1 MSFFNTTNETGDLL
15 AEYRSKSEHQD
26 ERVLK
31 IFEGSGQ
38 AAALSPSMVS
48 SLYDRLYSGS
58 TPLTSI
64 RRSITC
70 LTKEGKLEKT
80 SEKRPGLFRRPEF
93 LWKLASAGLSVE
105 PGQESEPSSGQ
116 EADEKNTISPE
127 PSQGL
132 GGKQGSLFQF

>member
-31 IFEGSGQ
+31 IFEASGP

-48 SLYDRLYSGS
+48 SLYNRLYPERHIYGV
-58 TPLTSI
+58 PLTSI

-70 LTKEGKLEKT
+70 LTKDGKLEKT
-80 SEKRPGLFRRPEF
+80 SEKRPGLFGRPEF

-105 PGQESEPSSGQ
+105 PGQESEPSGGQ

-132 GGKQGSLFQF
+132 